1 MFIFFLNNIVMYM
14 SEIAFDN
21 RMETW
26 EECLRGLPQRLKEVD
41 GRPPLRHGKP
51 YLSVW
56 EISEQFYCEMK
67 VEMENKYGEVK
78 TEAKN
83 EGKDIHGELLKMEEA
98 EIEDIIEGIRS
109 VQFYQTS
116 LPLLAEV
123 EGVPVIG
130 RPDCVV
136 FDRGYPAFIYELKT
150 FNAKTFRLHDDR
162 KVQAMIYALLL
173 EEMGFDC
180 SRISLHVVGMRRE
193 IE

>member
-1 MFIFFLNNIVMYM
+1 MNRSDMFIFFLNNIVMYM

-78 TEAKN
+78 TEAK
-83 EGKDIHGELLKMEEA
+83 K
-98 EIEDIIEGIRS
+98 
-109 VQFYQTS
+109 
-116 LPLLAEV
+116 
-123 EGVPVIG
+123 
-130 RPDCVV
+130 
-136 FDRGYPAFIYELKT
+136 
-150 FNAKTFRLHDDR
+150 
-162 KVQAMIYALLL
+162 
-173 EEMGFDC
+173 
-180 SRISLHVVGMRRE
+180 RRQKYTW
-193 IE
+193 